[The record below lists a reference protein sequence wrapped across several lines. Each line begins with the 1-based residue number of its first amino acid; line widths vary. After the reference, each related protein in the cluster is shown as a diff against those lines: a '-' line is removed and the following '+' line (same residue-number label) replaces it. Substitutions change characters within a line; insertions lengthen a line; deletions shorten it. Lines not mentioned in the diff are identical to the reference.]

1 LLTKL
6 ARIVKAPTGWVLCIL
21 LICAQSSLAREQ
33 RQSELKDIQQQIQ
46 QRQEKIEQ
54 QLERAKQ
61 LQLQLKKAEVKIAN
75 SAKALNHTQ
84 IGLENTRAEQIQ
96 LSKQQT
102 KLQQQRKQQQSLLA
116 KQINSAFMAGQ
127 HDYAKMLLNQQDAG
141 KFERTIT
148 YYQYLNKA
156 RLQQIEK
163 VQLLVKQLQ
172 QVNEQLLNKQQQ
184 LQKLEQQQLQQ
195 KSELAAQ
202 QKERQGTLQLIEK
215 NIDTEAA
222 RIEQLQINEQSL
234 LKALELA
241 QKQVSQQSVTLL
253 GLAGYKGKLI
263 KPTQGKVRNLFG
275 TKRQGQVHWKGI
287 LISGNE
293 GSSVRAIHN
302 GKVLYS
308 DWLRG
313 FGLVAVVDH
322 GEGYMSLYGHNQA
335 LVKQAGDSVD
345 AGETIALV
353 GQSGGQSSPNLYFEI
368 RHKGVP
374 IDPRDWL
381 QK

>member
-1 LLTKL
+1 MPTKL
-6 ARIVKAPTGWVLCIL
+6 ARIVKAPMAWVLCIL
-21 LICAQSSLAREQ
+21 LIWAQSSLAQEQ

-54 QLERAKQ
+54 QLEHAKQ
-61 LQLQLKKAEVKIAN
+61 LQLQLKKAEEKIAE

-84 IGLENTRAEQIQ
+84 ISLENTRAEQSQ
-96 LSKQQT
+96 LSKQQ
-102 KLQQQRKQQQSLLA
+102 KELQKQRKQQQELLA
-116 KQINSAFMAGQ
+116 KQINSAFMAG
-127 HDYAKMLLNQQDAG
+127 HYDYAKMLLNQQDAG

-163 VQLLVKQLQ
+163 VQLLAKQLQ
-172 QVNEQLLNKQQQ
+172 QVNEQLLNKQHQ
-184 LQKLEQQQLQQ
+184 LQTLEVQQLQQ
-195 KSELAAQ
+195 KTELAAQ

-234 LKALELA
+234 LKAIELA
-241 QKQVSQQSVTLL
+241 QKQVSQQSVTLQ
-253 GLAGYKGKLI
+253 GLASYKGKLI
-263 KPTQGKVRNLFG
+263 KPTQGRVRNLFG

-293 GSSVRAIHN
+293 GSAVRAIHS

-335 LVKQAGDSVD
+335 LVKQAGDNVE

-374 IDPRDWL
+374 IDPSDWL
-381 QK
+381 KK